1 MEKLHY
7 GPYSP
12 SRLDAGVCGYQ
23 FKKIYI
29 DKDPK
34 AREENLPQGRGSA
47 VHETFEK
54 ITAKM
59 CEDPKASFSKEEIRN
74 WVIESMHAHP
84 ISYEETQEILHMCE
98 LYIRKPPAILS
109 SEAHIEEKLAIKLIG
124 KNEDGSPKWDE
135 CSYDDPEAFAR
146 GRADILMFSDDTT
159 EAVVYDHKTQM
170 NIEEADT
177 FQLGFYAWVISRYYP
192 FLEKITT
199 IIHFARFGM
208 YNSYTWTKEELQAI
222 EDEVMTRVGF
232 IESRM
237 SWEATPNSK
246 CIYCSYIA
254 ECPAWRDK
262 IQVDEETG
270 KVVNVDRRSL
280 QIMGNTQKAVEVAGL
295 LSVLE
300 QTVKVCKEEL
310 KDYVKDGGPIAI
322 PGVVYEFRADEK
334 IDWGKINKKMKKD
347 VMEVFKKHNVDP
359 TAFMGFSQTLS
370 NHLWMYDKPE
380 LIKELSQLFPRK
392 ASTTFKGYKG

>member
-23 FKKIYI
+23 FKKVYI

-47 VHETFEK
+47 VHEVFEK
-54 ITAKM
+54 ITATM
-59 CEDPKASFSKEEIRN
+59 CKDPDAVFSKEQIRE
-74 WVIESMHAHP
+74 WIIEAMHAHP
-84 ISYEETQEILHMCE
+84 ISYEETDEIISMCE
-98 LYIRKPPAILS
+98 LYIRKPPAFLTK
-109 SEAHIEEKLAIKLIG
+109 EALIEEKLAIKLVG
-124 KNEDGSPKWDE
+124 YDKEKNPKWDE
-135 CSYDDPEAFAR
+135 CSYDDPDAFAR

-170 NIEEADT
+170 NVEEADT

-199 IIHFARFGM
+199 VIHFARFGM
-208 YNSYTWTKEELQAI
+208 YNQYTWTKPELQAI

-232 IESRM
+232 IESRL

-246 CIYCSYIA
+246 CIYCSYLD

-262 IQVDEETG
+262 VHVDPET
-270 KVVNVDRRSL
+270 KKISTVSKKDLS
-280 QIMGNTQKAVEVAGL
+280 IMGNTQKAVEVAGL

-300 QTVKVCKEEL
+300 QVVKECKEQL
-310 KDYVKDGGPIAI
+310 RGYVKDGGPVAI
-322 PGVVYEFRADEK
+322 PGVVFEYRADEK
-334 IDWGKINKKMKKD
+334 IHWDYINKKMRDD
-347 VMEVFKKHNVDP
+347 VFAVFEKHGVDP
-359 TAFMGFSQTLS
+359 RKFMGFSQTFT

-392 ASTTFKGYKG
+392 ASSEFRGYKG